1 MAKIDEASPSRS
13 WLSWE
18 YLKRGAIGLAALF
31 VVVVIANH
39 VWRECRFTGIVLES
53 VVVKGPTG
61 ENAATV
67 EMVGQQIATYIDKIQ
82 RTGAREWR
90 PHDLDDGQRE
100 PVNIQ
105 IPGSSLNVESVAR
118 EIASLFP
125 HRRQSLRI
133 SVTSNPFRPGVT
145 AAVAITDG
153 RVTTRAICESDG
165 NSGSLGR
172 MFECLALES
181 MKVVNPLFAASYVL
195 AAEEK
200 DCSTFQFEAEPN
212 ADKVAEKKRMLGDL
226 RRLCGFKRTRA
237 LASAVIERGKPA
249 DQPWVSYIYG
259 KLHLARAQALAKVDA
274 EAEWYEFDRAIGRFR
289 ELSQADVPA
298 SALAIQME
306 AYIRNGL
313 SIHESVLALN
323 WPESKDLIKY
333 RLKEAKEVLDD
344 AAKILAKLADSRRK
358 AAVPGT
364 AQAGAVED
372 GRTDAMISHLRGL
385 IVYRQWMVDTHK
397 RHRKGAIG
405 FAEGDGERKRLWHA
419 VELFDTASRQAPATV
434 ALLVDWG
441 TALRAL
447 GEFDEAVKRY
457 RLAGDI
463 APVDSTPLLKMA
475 VVLLEK
481 SRAGAEGVTIEDHFD
496 AVRQVSSYLTWSGD
510 GKPYGKRIDNLVGAL
525 EGALAQAGG
534 GTKRD
539 FESCRREFAAAE
551 SPTETTDLVRAAA
564 LKICVDRARSNLA
577 GRVVV
582 SR

>member
-39 VWRECRFTGIVLES
+39 VWRECRFAGIVLES
-53 VVVKGPTG
+53 VVVKGPAG
-61 ENAATV
+61 ESAATV

-90 PHDLDDGQRE
+90 PHDLDEGHRE

-105 IPGSSLNVESVAR
+105 IPGSSLTVESVAR

-133 SVTSNPFRPGVT
+133 SVTSNPLRPGVT

-153 RVTTRAICESDG
+153 GATTRAICDSDG
-165 NSGSLGR
+165 NPGSLGK

-181 MKVVNPLFAASYVL
+181 MKVINPLFAASYVL

-200 DCSTFQFEAEPN
+200 DCSTFQFEAEPK
-212 ADKVAEKKRMLGDL
+212 ADKVAENKRMLEDL

-237 LASAVIERGKPA
+237 MASAVMERGKPI

-259 KLHLARAQALAKVDA
+259 KLHLARAEALAKVDA

-289 ELSQADVPA
+289 DLSHAEVPA

-323 WPESKDLIKY
+323 WPESKDLVKY
-333 RLKEAKEVLDD
+333 RLKEAREILDD

-358 AAVPGT
+358 AAVPGA
-364 AQAGAVED
+364 AQARTVED
-372 GRTDAMISHLRGL
+372 GRTDAMISHLHGR

-405 FAEGDGERKRLWHA
+405 FVEGDDERKRLQHA
-419 VELFDTASRQAPATV
+419 VELFDTASRQAPPTA

-447 GEFDEAVKRY
+447 REFDEAVKKY
-457 RLAGDI
+457 RQAGDI
-463 APVDSTPLLKMA
+463 APGDSTPLLKMA
-475 VVLLEK
+475 VALLEK
-481 SRAGAEGVTIEDHFD
+481 SRSAAKGATIEDHFD
-496 AVRQVSSYLTWSGD
+496 AVRHVSSYLTWTGD
-510 GKPYGKRIDNLVGAL
+510 GKPYAKRIDNLVDAL
-525 EGALAQAGG
+525 EGVLTQAGG
-534 GTKRD
+534 DAKRD
-539 FESCRREFAAAE
+539 FESCRQEFAASE
-551 SPTETTDLVRAAA
+551 RPGNTTDLARAAE

-582 SR
+582 NR